1 MEKNLILSRGFYYK
15 YFSDSLYGDTN
26 LSRFYMSDPH
36 RGNKEYFNKYIDSL
50 KKIWAQKD
58 LLIVEGSHTRMGI
71 GNDFFDGA
79 RSTRRILCPNKNAF
93 SYYTQIKN
101 TVIENASKLDL
112 IICALGPTATVL
124 SADLI
129 VEGYR
134 ALDLGH
140 IDIEYEWWERA
151 SRNNYR
157 IPGKEFSEV
166 PGQFQEVDSL
176 RPENVVAVVKE

>member
-1 MEKNLILSRGFYYK
+1 
-15 YFSDSLYGDTN
+15 
-26 LSRFYMSDPH
+26 MSDPH

-71 GNDFFDGA
+71 GNVFFDGA

-140 IDIEYEWWERA
+140 IEIEYEWWERA